1 MKITLELLEQ
11 NGACAD
17 QRRLFAETFPKGANV
32 NTRNLS
38 KAQKVGLDVLWLAQ
52 LLPEGRKAECDKVRD
67 AARAEYEKVRDA
79 AWAEYNKVR
88 GEAWAEYDKVRGAAL
103 TECDKVCGAALTEY
117 EKVRDAAWA
126 EYEKVCGAAL
136 VRAFEGL

>member
-11 NGACAD
+11 NKACAD
-17 QRRLFAETFPKGANV
+17 QRRLFDETFPKGANV

-38 KAQKVGLDVLWLAQ
+38 KARKAGLDVLWLAR
-52 LLPEGRKAECDKVRD
+52 LLPEGRKAE
-67 AARAEYEKVRDA
+67 YEKGRGA

-88 GEAWAEYDKVRGAAL
+88 GAALAEYNKVCGPAWAEYVKVR
-103 TECDKVCGAALTEY
+103 
-117 EKVRDAAWA
+117 
-126 EYEKVCGAAL
+126 GAAL

>member
-1 MKITLELLEQ
+1 MKITFELLEQ

-17 QRRLFAETFPKGANV
+17 QRRLFAATFPKGANV

-38 KAQKVGLDVLWLAQ
+38 KAQKVGLDVLWLAR
-52 LLPEGRKAECDKVRD
+52 LLPEGRKAEYNNVCG
-67 AARAEYEKVRDA
+67 A

-88 GEAWAEYDKVRGAAL
+88 D
-103 TECDKVCGAALTEY
+103 
-117 EKVRDAAWA
+117 
-126 EYEKVCGAAL
+126 AAL